1 VGPVSRN
8 QKKGIEVMLD
18 SMLNELRQEA
28 AATRR
33 VLERVPE
40 EKLSWKPHAKS
51 MSLGQL
57 SLHLAS
63 LPGNLVQLAQLD
75 EFDVSQANFD
85 PPMPNSRDQILTAFD
100 ESMSAAENYI
110 SGIDE
115 KTATGNW
122 RLTHGEREVFSV
134 PRIGLLRSIMLN
146 HSYHHRGQLT
156 VYLRLLDVPV
166 PVIYGRSADE
176 NPFA

>member
-1 VGPVSRN
+1 
-8 QKKGIEVMLD
+8 MLD

-28 AATRR
+28 ATTRR

-57 SLHLAS
+57 SFHVAS
-63 LPGNLVQLAQLD
+63 LPGNIVQLAQLD
-75 EFDVSQANFD
+75 EFDASQASFD
-85 PPMPNSRDQILTAFD
+85 PPMPSSRDQILATFD
-100 ESMSAAENYI
+100 DSVSAAENYI

-122 RLTHGEREVFSV
+122 RLTLGEKEVFSV

-146 HSYHHRGQLT
+146 HWYHHRGQLT

-166 PVIYGRSADE
+166 PVVYGRSADE